1 MDRADQEGD
10 TDTRALLEEEAR
22 NIEKTMEEVILD
34 GTDVDVDVLMQMP
47 MDLQQASLSRSVS
60 RHEVFVRHN

>member
-47 MDLQQASLSRSVS
+47 MDLQQASKCLRPIPY
-60 RHEVFVRHN
+60 H